1 MADDAATVA
10 TTYFDAWK
18 VSDFDTVRSLVDDDV
33 TFSGPLARLEGAKD
47 YMEGIEACPGSRP
60 TS

>member
-18 VSDFDTVRSLVDDDV
+18 VSDFDTVRSLVDDDI
-33 TFSGPLARLEGAKD
+33 TFSGPLARSEGAED
-47 YMEGIEACPGSRP
+47 YMERIEAWSGSRP